1 MGKGSSFG
9 FAQGLSKEAI
19 VKLAVI
25 AGLVVISYIPTLI
38 WMIGR
43 WTAKDTYYSHG
54 FLVPFISLYLVW
66 QKRSILAKIKLQ
78 PQAEGWV
85 VFAAG
90 IVIHIISALWRVY
103 FSSGFSILLVISG
116 LILVFLGKE
125 FLRKLIFPV
134 LFLAFMIPLP
144 LVAIANLSFKLKI
157 FAAQLST
164 IIINKLGV
172 PAIRDGSVIKTMN
185 SYIIV
190 EDPCSGIRSLISLIA
205 LGALMAYNSSIS
217 VVKKY
222 ILFISAVP
230 VAIAGNVIRIV
241 ALSLASEMYGAK
253 LAAGLFHTVMGVV
266 VFVFAFFALLL
277 IGKVLE

>member
-1 MGKGSSFG
+1 MGKGSNFG
-9 FAQGLSKEAI
+9 FTQSLNKESVI
-19 VKLAVI
+19 RLAVI
-25 AGLVVISYIPTLI
+25 AGLIIISYIPTLI
-38 WMIGR
+38 WMVER

-66 QKRSILAKIKLQ
+66 QKRPVLSKIKPQPLAK
-78 PQAEGWV
+78 GWI

-90 IVIHIISALWRVY
+90 TLIHIISALWRVY
-103 FSSGFSILLVISG
+103 FTSGFSILLVISG
-116 LILVFLGKE
+116 LILIFLGKE
-125 FLRKLIFPV
+125 FLKKLIFPV
-134 LFLAFMIPLP
+134 LFLIFMIPLP

-157 FAAQLST
+157 LAAQLST
-164 IIINKLGV
+164 VIINKLGV

-190 EDPCSGIRSLISLIA
+190 EDPCSGIRSLIALIA
-205 LGALMAYNSSIS
+205 LGALMAYNSSLPVI
-217 VVKKY
+217 KKY
-222 ILFISAVP
+222 ILFVSAVP

-241 ALSLASEMYGAK
+241 ALSLASEMYGSK